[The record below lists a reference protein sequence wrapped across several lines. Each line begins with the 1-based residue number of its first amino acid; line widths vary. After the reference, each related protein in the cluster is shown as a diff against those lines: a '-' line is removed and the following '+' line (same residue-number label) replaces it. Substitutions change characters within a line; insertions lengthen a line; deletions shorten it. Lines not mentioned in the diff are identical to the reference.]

1 MSSPDTKPRRRFL
14 ALIVALPLLAGC
26 SFAPLY
32 GNAPAGTGTGFA
44 YAEPTNRLE
53 QIIYQELAFRLGKSD
68 SPSAHLIS
76 VSASQSNRRV
86 GRTSPGS
93 VLSAYEA
100 KVTASVN
107 VSTRDA
113 EPETLKSFS
122 RFAAASYEIS
132 GQVVADNAATA
143 NAGENAARAVADSL
157 RLILVAARNKGDI

>member
-1 MSSPDTKPRRRFL
+1 MSSPDTRTRRRFL
-14 ALIVALPLLAGC
+14 ALIVTLPLLAGC
-26 SFAPLY
+26 SFQPLY
-32 GNAPAGTGTGFA
+32 GNAPAVTGTGFA
-44 YAEPTNRLE
+44 YAEPGNRLE

-68 SPSAHLIS
+68 SPNAHLIK

-100 KVTASVN
+100 KVTASVS
-107 VSTRDA
+107 VTTQDD

-132 GQVVADNAATA
+132 GQVAADNAATA
-143 NAGENAARAVADSL
+143 DAGNKAARAVADSL
-157 RLILVAARNKGDI
+157 RLILVAAHNKGEI